1 VIPAPIRRAP
11 TSQSPWAFFALV
23 FLLVV
28 PFYGMGAVTGLQLL
42 PGIPVAGLA
51 FVCPGLAA
59 FILVRRKNG
68 AAEATALLKRAFDCK
83 RIRSKIWYLPI
94 LLLLP
99 ASSVLAFAVLRLTG
113 TPVPAPQVAVLP
125 TLLLCV
131 GFFVGALGEEL
142 GWSGYAIDPLQDRW
156 GALRASVLLG
166 AVWAVWH
173 YPGLLQAHRSLA
185 WIAWWSVGT
194 VAVRVIMVWL
204 YDNTGK
210 SVFGAALFHMTIN
223 VTWQLFP
230 VHGSYWDPRVSGSI
244 MAAIAALIAILWR
257 PGQIGGPQETCN
269 SARATI
275 RAVSTWAPPPSRDAG
290 TP

>member
-1 VIPAPIRRAP
+1 
-11 TSQSPWAFFALV
+11 
-23 FLLVV
+23 
-28 PFYGMGAVTGLQLL
+28 MGAVTGLQLL

-51 FVCPGLAA
+51 FVCPALAA
-59 FILVRRKNG
+59 LILTRRANG
-68 AAEATALLKRAFDCK
+68 AEGTTALLKRAFDRK

-99 ASSVLAFAVLRLTG
+99 AASVLAFAVLRLTG
-113 TPVPAPQVAVLP
+113 TPVPAPQIAVLP

-142 GWSGYAIDPLQDRW
+142 GWSGYAIDPMQDRW

-166 AVWAVWH
+166 SVWAVWH

-194 VAVRVIMVWL
+194 VAARVIMVWL
-204 YDNTGK
+204 YGNTGR

-230 VHGSYWDPRVSGSI
+230 VHGSYWDPRVSGLI
-244 MAAIAALIAILWR
+244 MAATAALIAMLWK
-257 PGQIGGPQETCN
+257 PGQQ
-269 SARATI
+269 ARPREA
-275 RAVSTWAPPPSRDAG
+275 AG
-290 TP
+290 R

>member
-1 VIPAPIRRAP
+1 VSQPALIRRAS
-11 TSQSPWAFFALV
+11 TSQSPWAFVVLV
-23 FLLVV
+23 FVLAV

-51 FVCPGLAA
+51 FVCPALAA
-59 FILVRRKNG
+59 LILTRRANG
-68 AAEATALLKRAFDCK
+68 AEGTTALLKRAFDRK

-99 ASSVLAFAVLRLTG
+99 AASVLAFAVLRLTG
-113 TPVPAPQVAVLP
+113 TPVPAPQIAVLP

-142 GWSGYAIDPLQDRW
+142 GWSGYAIDPMQDRW

-166 AVWAVWH
+166 SVWAVWH

-194 VAVRVIMVWL
+194 VAARVIMVWL
-204 YDNTGK
+204 YGNTGR

-230 VHGSYWDPRVSGSI
+230 VHGSYWDPRVSGLI
-244 MAAIAALIAILWR
+244 MAATAALIAMLWK
-257 PGQIGGPQETCN
+257 PGQQ
-269 SARATI
+269 ARPREA
-275 RAVSTWAPPPSRDAG
+275 AG
-290 TP
+290 R